1 MRKTLED
8 KISKS
13 EILRDKVQLLG
24 LRSDISALL
33 NASDGFV
40 LSSNYEG
47 LPLVL
52 QEAAAVGLP
61 MVSTDVGGCNEVVL
75 EGKNGYLVEKKNSV
89 ALAEAMLMVM
99 NLTED
104 EQLKLGAASKKLVE
118 EEFSMDQVMKKW
130 YQMYKG

>member
-104 EQLKLGAASKKLVE
+104 ER
-118 EEFSMDQVMKKW
+118 
-130 YQMYKG
+130 